1 MFDRHFFFSKFT
13 SANIPFI
20 PWQTEKRES
29 AKPNSLRLSRSGH
42 NTSLTWFDGCLVQSS
57 QVTKYSAVASGQY
70 NWFHWYLDPR
80 KSFLTKRQVP
90 QSFFFLS
97 VYRPPIISFYIF
109 TFHRDFTAV
118 LAKQKEE
125 RWTSK
130 CMDFAMRYKSALICL
145 FWLFQAFSKNTV
157 TDSCWN
163 YAFLTHFIAQPE
175 GLSRQKVISS
185 IFLSKIHMGQI

>member
-1 MFDRHFFFSKFT
+1 MVWRMSCAELPSNKVFCRCF
-13 SANIPFI
+13 
-20 PWQTEKRES
+20 
-29 AKPNSLRLSRSGH
+29 
-42 NTSLTWFDGCLVQSS
+42 
-57 QVTKYSAVASGQY
+57 QY

-97 VYRPPIISFYIF
+97 VNRPPIISFYIF

-130 CMDFAMRYKSALICL
+130 CMDFTMRYKSALICL
-145 FWLFQAFSKNTV
+145 FWLFQAFTKNAV

-163 YAFLTHFIAQPE
+163 YAFLKHFIAQPE
-175 GLSRQKVISS
+175 GLSRQKAISS
-185 IFLSKIHMGQI
+185 IFLSKVHVGQI